1 MAKKPGRN
9 GRPLEA
15 SEEEELFRLAFPDD
29 WERMRKAAAEAGDR
43 PSDGERRARWEAAV
57 ELVRRALSAPPE
69 PAAPFRAADE
79 VFGRYRFLLADYP
92 VEVFVA
98 VLLDVK
104 NRFLSDVRVTT
115 GILNGSL
122 IHPREVFAPAVRE
135 RAASVILVHNHP
147 SGDPSPSPED
157 REVTRRLRQAGQI
170 LGIAVLDHVIIGN
183 VSFYSF
189 REDSDW

>member
-1 MAKKPGRN
+1 MTRKPGRD

-15 SEEEELFRLAFPDD
+15 AELDHLFRLAFPDD
-29 WERMRKAAAEAGDR
+29 WEEMRKTAAGCGDGPADR
-43 PSDGERRARWEAAV
+43 GRTARWEAAV
-57 ELVRRALSAPPE
+57 ELARRVLSAPPSPAE
-69 PAAPFRAADE
+69 PLRCASA
-79 VFGRYRFLLADYP
+79 VFERYRFLLADSP

-104 NRFLSDVRVTT
+104 NRFMLDVRVTT

-147 SGDPSPSPED
+147 SGDPSPSAED
-157 REVTRRLRQAGQI
+157 REVTKRLRSAGGI

-189 REDSDW
+189 REESDW